1 MSPDEDGNRLVP
13 TKRYKTFMDANY
25 KPECIHPFTD
35 KKWRRKIQSANIGKK
50 IIHYVMVLGYQNFLL

>member
-1 MSPDEDGNRLVP
+1 
-13 TKRYKTFMDANY
+13 MDANY